1 MISYQNSLCL
11 RHVPGLLELVVE
23 EEVDGPLSVNQPLLQ
38 ADHHLLLL
46 LQRLLPTLLALPRQL
61 ELDLRLAARV
71 VDVVVVDA
79 HILLRLLHLLEGVLK
94 HLNRKSVN
102 YYNRLEKSL
111 TRISM
116 TLIFIIEH
124 LLMAWQLGAYSRT
137 IHMEVLTSRLIKKKD
152 I

>member
-11 RHVPGLLELVVE
+11 CHLPGLLELVVE
-23 EEVDGPLSVNQPLLQ
+23 EEVDGPLSVDQPLLQ

-79 HILLRLLHLLEGVLK
+79 HILLRLIHLLQGILK
-94 HLNRKSVN
+94 DLNRKSVN

-111 TRISM
+111 TSISM
-116 TLIFIIEH
+116 TLIFII
-124 LLMAWQLGAYSRT
+124 
-137 IHMEVLTSRLIKKKD
+137 
-152 I
+152 

>member
-1 MISYQNSLCL
+1 MISYKNSLCL
-11 RHVPGLLELVVE
+11 RHLPGLLELVVE
-23 EEVDGPLSVNQPLLQ
+23 EEVDGPLSIDQPLLQ
-38 ADHHLLLL
+38 ADHHLLLLL

-111 TRISM
+111 TSISM

-124 LLMAWQLGAYSRT
+124 LLIAVGG
-137 IHMEVLTSRLIKKKD
+137 I
-152 I
+152 

>member
-1 MISYQNSLCL
+1 MISYKNSLCL

-23 EEVDGPLSVNQPLLQ
+23 EEVDGPLSVDQPLLQ

-79 HILLRLLHLLEGVLK
+79 HILLRLIHLLQGILK
-94 HLNRKSVN
+94 DLNRKSVN

-137 IHMEVLTSRLIKKKD
+137 IHIWSSRLIKKN
-152 I
+152 